1 MNGSEKD
8 LFRRALAQEQW
19 RVEMDAAMKDRIAA
33 RVGAE
38 RRRRERRADRW
49 SWVAVG
55 FLGGLMVAAL
65 VVVTADYWTAMA
77 ASVREMW
84 LSLSDRFAELG
95 RLIAQ
100 TLSPESLPVL
110 NIVLTVFGYSL
121 LALWIDVRRA
131 KRDAGEKQQDKQ

>member
-8 LFRRALAQEQW
+8 LFRRVLAQEQW
-19 RVEMDAAMKDRIAA
+19 RVEMDAEMKARIAA
-33 RVGAE
+33 RVVAE

-84 LSLSDRFAELG
+84 LSLSGRFAELG
-95 RLIAQ
+95 SQIAQ
-100 TLSPESLPVL
+100 NATPEVLPVL

-131 KRDAGEKQQDKQ
+131 KRDAGEK

>member
-1 MNGSEKD
+1 MGSEKD

-55 FLGGLMVAAL
+55 FLCGLLAAAF

-77 ASVREMW
+77 ASARKMW

-95 RLIAQ
+95 SQIAQ
-100 TLSPESLPVL
+100 NATPEVLPVL

-131 KRDAGEKQQDKQ
+131 KRDAGEKQQDK

>member
-1 MNGSEKD
+1 MSSEKD

-19 RVEMDAAMKDRIAA
+19 RVEMDAAMKARIAE
-33 RVGAE
+33 RVVAE

-55 FLGGLMVAAL
+55 FLGGVMVAAFA
-65 VVVTADYWTAMA
+65 VVTADFWSAMA
-77 ASVREMW
+77 DSAREIWFSV
-84 LSLSDRFAELG
+84 SDRFAELG
-95 RLIAQ
+95 RQIAQ
-100 TLSPESLPVL
+100 SVTPEALPVL
-110 NIVLTVFGYSL
+110 NIVLTIFGYSL

>member
-1 MNGSEKD
+1 MSSEKD

-19 RVEMDAAMKDRIAA
+19 RVEMDAAMKARISA
-33 RVGAE
+33 RVVAE

-55 FLGGLMVAAL
+55 FLGGVMVAAFA
-65 VVVTADYWTAMA
+65 VVTADFWSAMA
-77 ASVREMW
+77 DSAREIWFSV
-84 LSLSDRFAELG
+84 SDRFAELG
-95 RLIAQ
+95 RQIAQ
-100 TLSPESLPVL
+100 SVTPEALPLL
-110 NIVLTVFGYSL
+110 NIVLTIFGYSL